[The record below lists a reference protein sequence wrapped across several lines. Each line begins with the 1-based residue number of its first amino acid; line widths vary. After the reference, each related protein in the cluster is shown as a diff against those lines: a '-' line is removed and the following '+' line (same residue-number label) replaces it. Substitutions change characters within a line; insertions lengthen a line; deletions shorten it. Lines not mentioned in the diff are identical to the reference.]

1 MSSIPKNEI
10 EAGESVAATEVRG
23 LDETVEIALDQWG
36 IAHIR
41 ANGRHDLFFAQGYN
55 AARDRLWQI
64 DLWRK
69 RGLGL
74 LAADFGP
81 GYLAQDHAS
90 RLFLYRGDMDA
101 EWAAYGEG
109 AQAICAAFAAGINA
123 YVERVEQG
131 KERLPLE
138 FELLGTRPSHWDAE
152 DVVRIRSHCLT
163 RNAISEILRANVLS
177 RAGTKGDK
185 LRKQLEPDVEPV
197 ADPMLPLAEI
207 PLAAIDVFKLATA
220 SVSFC
225 KERLAASLD
234 QAGLWTRVNGL
245 GDVVMESESQG
256 SNNWVVSPA
265 RTATGRPIMATD
277 PHRTHTVPSVR
288 YMVHLSMPGLDVV
301 GAGEP
306 CVPGITLGH
315 NGHIAFSVTISGS
328 DQEDVYF
335 YETRPGD
342 PRCYRYGDGWEHMTA
357 VEEIFEVRGHP
368 AQRRTLCFTRHG
380 PVVFEEIE
388 KNRAYAIRTVWS
400 EPGSAPYMSSLKV
413 MRATTYDDY
422 RRALDNWGTPSMNH
436 LYADIGGTIGWHVVG
451 KVPIRPNWNGLLPVP
466 GDGRYEW
473 SGFIASQDM
482 PSRRDPERGFLATA
496 NEMNIP
502 PEWSTTKPAIGY
514 EWVDAS
520 RAQRIHRVLDAQPCH
535 TLEDSCRLQT
545 DLYSIAGERAQAAL
559 KRMRIVDGTARR
571 AAAHIQDWDCS
582 TDAGSSPTALFEIW
596 VTSHLKPA
604 LFAAFGAGEKVQP
617 LLQPG
622 DIQTVLAMIE
632 TPQDWFAGDAAE
644 ACRQI
649 VESTLAAAW
658 KDCER
663 RLGADPG
670 GWRWGSVHRLALD
683 HAVSAAFPE
692 ISGRFDIEPIEL
704 GGSGSTPM
712 YGVYRPNDFTN
723 VTGPSVRMVI
733 DVGGWDNS
741 VFVNLPGQS
750 GDPAS
755 YHYRDLKDAWLDG
768 DHKPLA
774 YSREAVERHTRT
786 RIVLVP
792 AR

>member
-1 MSSIPKNEI
+1 MSSIPKNEV
-10 EAGESVAATEVRG
+10 EAGKSVAATEVHG

-36 IAHIR
+36 IPHIR

-81 GYLAQDHAS
+81 GYLAQDQAS

-109 AQAICAAFAAGINA
+109 SQAICAAFAAGINA

-163 RNAISEILRANVLS
+163 RNAISEILRANVLA
-177 RAGTKGDK
+177 RAGAKADK

-197 ADPMLPLAEI
+197 ADPVLPLAEV

-225 KERLAASLD
+225 KERLAASLE

-245 GDVVMESESQG
+245 GDVVMESDSQG

-288 YMVHLSMPGLDVV
+288 YMVHLSMPGFDAI

-335 YETRPGD
+335 YETQPGD
-342 PRCYRYGDGWEHMTA
+342 PRCYRYGGDWEQMTA
-357 VEEIFEVRGHP
+357 VEEIFEVKGHP

-380 PVVFEEIE
+380 PVVFEETE

-400 EPGSAPYMSSLKV
+400 EPGSAPYMSSLEV
-413 MRATTYDDY
+413 MRATTYDAY

-436 LYADIGGTIGWHVVG
+436 LYADVGGTIGWHAVG
-451 KVPIRPNWNGLLPVP
+451 KVPIRPNWNGLLPIP

-473 SGFIASQDM
+473 SGFMASQDM

-502 PEWSTTKPAIGY
+502 LEWGTTKPAIGY

-520 RAQRIHRVLDAQPCH
+520 RAQRIHRVLDAQPRH
-535 TLEDSCRLQT
+535 TLDDSCRLQT
-545 DLYSIAGERAQAAL
+545 DLHSIAGERAQAAL
-559 KRMRIVDGTARR
+559 KRMRIVDEAAFR
-571 AAAHIQDWDCS
+571 AAAHIQGWDCN
-582 TDAGSSPTALFEIW
+582 TGADSSPAALFEIW

-604 LFAAFGAGEKVQP
+604 LYAAFGADEKVQP

-632 TPQDWFAGDAAE
+632 APQDWFEGDAPE

-649 VESTLAAAW
+649 VERTLAAAW

-663 RLGADPG
+663 RLGADPD
-670 GWRWGSVHRLALD
+670 GWRWGSVHRLVLD

-692 ISGRFDIEPIEL
+692 MSGRFDIEPIEL

-712 YGVYRPNDFTN
+712 YAVYRPNDFN
-723 VTGPSVRMVI
+723 NITGPSVRMVF

-741 VFVNLPGQS
+741 VFVNLPGQA

-755 YHYRDLKDAWLDG
+755 PHYRDLKDAWLDG
-768 DHKPLA
+768 EHKPLA

-792 AR
+792 TR